1 MGQRQAHNSHGGRF
15 AEDLL
20 CKSPGYNNGNSPLF
34 HWLQVVIDTGLLHSR
49 PLIGKPPSMILVDVQ
64 VTGTCLCIRLV
75 LVGWGGIPITLTV
88 YLCMMMIASNHP
100 QAFVCFVFAN
110 QSKAS
115 NVAKPTVFC
124 WNIRHFSTSTTVGH
138 RPFAQ

>member
-1 MGQRQAHNSHGGRF
+1 MGERQAHNSHGGRF

-75 LVGWGGIPITLTV
+75 PSPIMVLSGELGWDTHHSLPV
-88 YLCMMMIASNHP
+88 YDDDSIKSSAGLCMFS
-100 QAFVCFVFAN
+100 VC
-110 QSKAS
+110 QS
-115 NVAKPTVFC
+115 
-124 WNIRHFSTSTTVGH
+124 I
-138 RPFAQ
+138 

>member
-1 MGQRQAHNSHGGRF
+1 M
-15 AEDLL
+15 
-20 CKSPGYNNGNSPLF
+20 
-34 HWLQVVIDTGLLHSR
+34 DTELLHSR

-75 LVGWGGIPITLTV
+75 LVGWGGIPITV